1 MKKINCCFKYL
12 LFNFLLIFAT
22 HLNAAEKRDTLKV
35 LFIGNSYVYYNN
47 LAQMISL
54 ITDSLNTK
62 LICTKSTIGAATLGQ
77 HWNELR
83 GLKTKQLL
91 AKNKYDIVVIQDN
104 SLWPLDHKDSVLFY
118 GNLFCNAIKQTG
130 AKTFIY
136 NTWARQKTPETQS
149 IINEVYSKLALDNK
163 ATLVPVGD
171 SWKLALQIK
180 PTIDL
185 FNADGSHPSNLGT
198 FLIALNFIKMITG
211 TLPNK
216 YATVYNYFDKDGE
229 TFRIMQL
236 TDADIQFCVGIV
248 NDVIKN

>member
-1 MKKINCCFKYL
+1 MKKTNHFAKYL
-12 LFNFLLIFAT
+12 LVCLLLASNYQ
-22 HLNAAEKRDTLKV
+22 LNAAAKRDTLKV

-47 LAQMISL
+47 LAQLISL
-54 ITDSLNTK
+54 ISDSMDTK
-62 LICTKSTIGAATLGQ
+62 LICTKSTIGSATLGQ

-83 GLKTKQLL
+83 GLKTRQLL
-91 AKNKYDIVVIQDN
+91 AKHKYDIVVIQDN
-104 SLWPLDHKDSVLFY
+104 SMWPIEHKDSVFLY
-118 GNLFCNAIKQTG
+118 GDLFCKAIKKTG

-149 IINEVYSKLALDNK
+149 IINEVYSKLAANNK

-180 PTIDL
+180 PNVDL

-198 FLIALNFIKMITG
+198 FLIALNFIKKITG
-211 TLPNK
+211 TLPSK

-236 TDADIQFCVGIV
+236 TDSDIQFCVGIV
-248 NDVIKN
+248 NEVIKK